1 MPGDSVPEAGPRG
14 DRSRVSGED
23 YSGPYRV
30 RRAVGTEAVPHGR
43 RPGQRSHLL
52 CTVPDVR
59 DVLLDDLDARQ
70 HDAVTSG
77 AAPLAI
83 IAPAGSGKTRVLTR
97 RIAYGAREGRLN
109 PKHVLAVTF
118 TRKAAGELVS
128 RIGRL
133 GVDRRITAG
142 TFHAIALAQLRRH
155 AAERN
160 REPPRVLEHKA
171 RLIGPILGARGPS
184 ASVAIADIGSE
195 IEWAKA
201 RLIGPDH
208 YVAAAEAAGRRPAR
222 AAGDVSRVYA
232 AYESEKRKRHLIDF
246 DDVLGRCAEAVAH
259 DEEFAA
265 GQRWRFR
272 HLFVDEFQD
281 ATPLQL
287 RLLRAWLGTT
297 HDLTVVGDPAQA
309 IYGFTGADATPL
321 IAFERTF
328 PGGTT
333 IVLDRNYRST
343 PAVVALAEVAL
354 GNAAGDRRSQPE
366 AIRPDGAPPTI
377 TGFDDDAA
385 EARAIADA
393 CWHAH
398 ADGVPWNRIAVLFRT
413 NAHSSRFEA
422 ALTKRGVPFRIGEGQ
437 RFTARAPVR
446 LLLDDLRELER
457 TRPGLPFGQY
467 LADLAADNPD
477 PEQRKPEQ
485 RKPETGSDVDASGAN
500 VGPRERDAM
509 VTTDGDATD
518 PSERDALLELGRDYL
533 DSVSGSGAVSEFT
546 AWLDTAAGASTGAH
560 GVDLVT
566 FHRAKGL
573 EWALV
578 FVTGVE
584 RGMVPISWATTPES
598 QAEERRLLH
607 VAFSRA
613 EEELHVSWARA
624 RLVGTRRAP
633 REPSPWL
640 GPLENEANRAPHGLL
655 TRRRAPRDHLGE
667 LRATLAAA
675 SPPTPPPDRR
685 GRLRH

>member
-1 MPGDSVPEAGPRG
+1 M
-14 DRSRVSGED
+14 
-23 YSGPYRV
+23 
-30 RRAVGTEAVPHGR
+30 EAVPDGR
-43 RPGQRSHLL
+43 RPGQPSHLL
-52 CTVPDVR
+52 CTVLDVR

-70 HDAVTSG
+70 HDAVTSV

-97 RIAYGAREGRLN
+97 RIAYGAREGRLH

-133 GVDRRITAG
+133 GVDGRITAG

-160 REPPRVLEHKA
+160 QEPPRVLEHKA
-171 RLIGPILGARGPS
+171 RLLGPILGGRGPS
-184 ASVAIADIGSE
+184 ASIAIADIAAE

-201 RLIGPDH
+201 RLIGPDR
-208 YVAAAEAAGRRPAR
+208 YVAAAEAAGRRPPR

-232 AYESEKRKRHLIDF
+232 AYESEKRKRHVVDF
-246 DDVLGRCAEAVAH
+246 DDVLGRCAEAIAR

-287 RLLRAWLGTT
+287 RLLRAWLGVT
-297 HDLTVVGDPAQA
+297 HELTVVGDPAQA
-309 IYGFTGADATPL
+309 IYGFTGADAAPL

-343 PAVVALAEVAL
+343 PAVVALAEAAL
-354 GNAAGDRRSQPE
+354 GNAAGDRRTQPE

-377 TGFDDDAA
+377 TGFDDDDA

-393 CWHAH
+393 SWHAH

-422 ALTKRGVPFRIGEGQ
+422 ALTKRGVPFRIGDGQ
-437 RFTARAPVR
+437 KFTARAPVR
-446 LLLDDLRELER
+446 ALLDELREAER

-477 PEQRKPEQ
+477 PEKD
-485 RKPETGSDVDASGAN
+485 KSETGRGAGAPAEDVT
-500 VGPRERDAM
+500 PPERDATAM
-509 VTTDGDATD
+509 SDH
-518 PSERDALLELGRDYL
+518 SERDALLELGRDYL

-546 AWLDTAAGASTGAH
+546 AWLDTATGGSKGAH

-573 EWALV
+573 EWTLV
-578 FVTGVE
+578 FVTGIE
-584 RGMVPISWATTPES
+584 RGMVPISWATTAEA

-607 VAFSRA
+607 VALSRA
-613 EEELHVSWARA
+613 EDELHVSWARA

-640 GPLENEANRAPHGLL
+640 GLLENEANRAPHGLL
-655 TRRRAPRDHLGE
+655 TRRRAPRDHIGE